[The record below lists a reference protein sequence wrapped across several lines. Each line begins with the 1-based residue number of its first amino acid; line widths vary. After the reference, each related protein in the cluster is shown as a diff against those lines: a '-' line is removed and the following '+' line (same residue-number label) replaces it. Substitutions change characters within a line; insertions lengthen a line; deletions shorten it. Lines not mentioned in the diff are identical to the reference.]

1 MLLDISWSSARS
13 SKLHRLRSMKVP
25 VLIAV
30 ASLNLLLVPGVVWPR
45 PEQGRCGSTIQRMES
60 LFLRLDADGNG
71 RLERQEL
78 NGRPALLRQL
88 KRKAGRNFLLLEDVR
103 SRQDTVRGQR
113 SDEPVSLG
121 RSQFDRR
128 STERKLQDFPGSR
141 SISMALIG
149 MVMAM

>member
-1 MLLDISWSSARS
+1 
-13 SKLHRLRSMKVP
+13 MKFP

-45 PEQGRCGSTIQRMES
+45 PEQGAMRAYNQRMES

-71 RLERQEL
+71 RLEHQEL

-88 KRKAGRNFLLLEDVR
+88 KRKTERNFLLLEDVR
-103 SRQDTVRGQR
+103 SRQGTVRGQR
-113 SDEPVSLG
+113 LTSRFRWADGNS
-121 RSQFDRR
+121 DRR
-128 STERKLQDFPGSR
+128 LTERKLQDSPGSR

>member
-1 MLLDISWSSARS
+1 
-13 SKLHRLRSMKVP
+13 MKVP

-45 PEQGRCGSTIQRMES
+45 PEQGAMRVYNQRMES

-88 KRKAGRNFLLLEDVR
+88 KRKTGRNFLLLEDVR

-113 SDEPVSLG
+113 LTSRFRWADGNS
-121 RSQFDRR
+121 DRR
-128 STERKLQDFPGSR
+128 LNREEASRLPWIEEHFDGLDRNGDGHVTLEELWDLQRFLAPR
-141 SISMALIG
+141 QR
-149 MVMAM
+149 

>member
-1 MLLDISWSSARS
+1 
-13 SKLHRLRSMKVP
+13 MKVP

-45 PEQGRCGSTIQRMES
+45 PEQGAMRVYNQRMES

-88 KRKAGRNFLLLEDVR
+88 KRKTGRNFLLLEDVR

-113 SDEPVSLG
+113 LTSRFRWADGNS
-121 RSQFDRR
+121 DRR
-128 STERKLQDFPGSR
+128 LNREEASRLPWIEEHFDGLDRNGDGYVTLEELWDLQRFLAPR
-141 SISMALIG
+141 QR
-149 MVMAM
+149 